1 MAQDIHDQLTKYIT
15 DAHAIEVQALAQLE
29 QAPDAVSDPK
39 IADVFR
45 RHLEETK
52 RHERETRALLDAR
65 DASPSKLKDA
75 VMRVGGKGFLAF
87 ARAMPDTTGK
97 LLAHAI
103 SYEALESAAYEL
115 LARTADRAGDAD
127 VSHVAREIGRD
138 ERAMIERLE
147 ACYDEAVDA
156 SLRELGTTDM
166 KDQLRSY
173 LADAHA
179 IEKQAI
185 QLLER
190 RPTSDDT
197 LAQGLEQA
205 YDHHLVET
213 REHAEL
219 IDQRLAA
226 LGGDPS
232 SLKDAALRLGAMNW
246 SGFFAGHP
254 DTSGKFAAFA
264 YAFEHLEIAGYEQL
278 RRVADR
284 AGDPATAGAVHAI
297 AGQERAAA
305 KQLESLFDEAVTA
318 SLHEVGVA
326 RAR

>member
-1 MAQDIHDQLTKYIT
+1 MAHDIHEQLTKYVT
-15 DAHAIEVQALAQLE
+15 DAHSIEVQALAQLE
-29 QAPDAVSDPK
+29 QAPDAVSDGK
-39 IADVFR
+39 IADALR

-75 VMRVGGKGFLAF
+75 VMRFGGKGFLAF

-103 SYEALESAAYEL
+103 SYEALESAAYDL
-115 LARTADRAGDAD
+115 LARTADRAGEAD

-138 ERAMIERLE
+138 ERAMIDTLE
-147 ACYDEAVDA
+147 GCYDEAVEA

-166 KDQLRSY
+166 KEQLRAY

-179 IEKQAI
+179 IEKQSI
-185 QLLER
+185 QLLEG
-190 RPTSDDT
+190 RPTSDGT

-205 YDHHLVET
+205 YEHHLVET

-219 IDQRLAA
+219 VEERLDA

-232 SLKDAALRLGAMNW
+232 TIKDAAMRLGALTW

-254 DTSGKFAAFA
+254 DTSGKLAAFA

-278 RRVADR
+278 RRVAER
-284 AGDPATAGAVHAI
+284 AGDAETAATARAI
-297 AGQERAAA
+297 SAQERAAA
-305 KQLESLFDEAVTA
+305 KQLESLFDEAVAA
-318 SLHEVGVA
+318 SLQEVGVA
-326 RAR
+326 GAR